1 MRLALRLAAKGRGRT
16 SPNPMVGAVVVKNG
30 RILGQGFH
38 RGPGEAHAEVI
49 AMRQAGKR
57 ARGATLYLNLEPC
70 CVHGRTPPCTEEIIR
85 RGLSKV
91 VCAHIDPNPEVSGC
105 GLARLRDHGIEVM
118 AGSLDREARELNE
131 VYIKHI
137 TTGYPFVYLKIA
149 QTLDGKIATQNGD
162 SRWISSPES
171 RRLAHRIRAWVDAI
185 LVGVGT
191 ILRDDPQLNVRH
203 VKGPNPVK
211 IILDSTLKTPLDAKA
226 LDGGRVIIATHQR
239 ADSSRARRYRSR
251 QVEVWQLPPDDRGM
265 VNLMALLRRAGEK
278 QLTSVLIEGGQKVFN
293 SVLKAKAV
301 DKLLIFLAPCLLGDG
316 KESFGDLGVHRMADA
331 LQIREFQTRRVGAD
345 LLVTGRL

>member
-1 MRLALRLAAKGRGRT
+1 M
-16 SPNPMVGAVVVKNG
+16 VKNG
-30 RILGQGFH
+30 QILGQGFH

-70 CVHGRTPPCTEEIIR
+70 CVHGRTPPCTEEIIH

-91 VCAHIDPNPEVSGC
+91 VCAHIDPNPEVSGG

-118 AGSLDREARELNE
+118 TGLLEREARELNE

-137 TTGYPFVYLKIA
+137 TTGYPFVYLKVA

-171 RRLAHRIRAWVDAI
+171 RRLVHRIRARVDAI

-191 ILRDDPQLNVRH
+191 ILRDDPQLTVRH
-203 VKGPNPVK
+203 IKGPNPVK
-211 IILDSTLKTPLDAKA
+211 IILDSTLKTPLEAKA
-226 LDGGRVIIATHQR
+226 LVGGRVIVATHQR
-239 ADSSRARRYRSR
+239 ADSSRARQYRSR
-251 QVEVWQLPPDDRGM
+251 QVEVWELPAAGHNKVDL
-265 VNLMALLRRAGEK
+265 VALLKRAGEE

-293 SVLKAKAV
+293 SFLKAEVV
-301 DKLLIFLAPCLLGDG
+301 DKLLIFLAPCLLGNG
-316 KESFGDLGVHRMADA
+316 KDSFGDLGVHRIADA

-345 LLVTGRL
+345 LLITGRL